1 MGDVIKNIRPLN
13 IPEIKLPG
21 GKIKLDKEKL
31 SISPKDLCSIGSH
44 EEEFKRPSADIHV
57 RRAEVLKET
66 VTSASSNIKKSKT
79 SDNPKFITMLD
90 DDNQK
95 FNLGDVLSFLT
106 GEKGFKETPTDTD
119 INQTQYMK
127 DLIGK
132 LGSKARMQNVQD
144 ISKLNGRIPSL
155 SELKDE
161 FKQLA
166 SDPAV
171 PFEYIVD
178 GCYARAH
185 HMCETMMKDNIN
197 CSKMFVMIEDLYGGG
212 MLTAKNKFM
221 NAEWWYH
228 VAPISFAKDPKTEKV
243 EGYIMDPSMAD
254 HPLKAEE
261 WISMMRGKDLKIK
274 VDITRAPQFGPVE
287 SDGENQTFEE
297 SLPATADTMK
307 EYSIA
312 LKEIKDEY
320 YAHHPEEIPPKIL
333 MT

>member
-1 MGDVIKNIRPLN
+1 MGDVIRNIRPLS
-13 IPEIKLPG
+13 IPDIKVPA
-21 GKIKLDKEKL
+21 GKIKLEKETL

-44 EEEFKRPSADIHV
+44 EEIPKRPSADIHV
-57 RRAEVLKET
+57 RRAEVLKEA
-66 VTSASSNIKKSKT
+66 VTTAAGNIKGKS

-90 DDNQK
+90 DDKQK
-95 FNLGDVLSFLT
+95 FDLGELTSFLT
-106 GEKGFKETPTDTD
+106 GEKSFHETPSDTD
-119 INQTQYMK
+119 FNQTGYMK

-132 LGSKARMQNVQD
+132 LGTGARMQNVQD
-144 ISKLNGRIPSL
+144 VSKLNGRIPSL
-155 SELKDE
+155 AELKEE
-161 FKQLA
+161 FKKLA
-166 SDPAV
+166 SDPEV

-197 CSKMFVMIEDLYGGG
+197 CGKMFVMIENLYGGG

-228 VAPISFAKDPKTEKV
+228 VAPITFAKDSKTEKI
-243 EGYIMDPSMAD
+243 EGYIIDPSMAD

-261 WISMMRGKDLKIK
+261 WIGMMRSKDLKIK
-274 VDITRAPQFGPVE
+274 VDITRAPQFGPLE

-297 SLPATADTMK
+297 SLDVTTDTMK
-307 EYSIA
+307 EYSKA

-320 YAHHPEEIPPKIL
+320 YAHHPEEIPPKISI
-333 MT
+333 T